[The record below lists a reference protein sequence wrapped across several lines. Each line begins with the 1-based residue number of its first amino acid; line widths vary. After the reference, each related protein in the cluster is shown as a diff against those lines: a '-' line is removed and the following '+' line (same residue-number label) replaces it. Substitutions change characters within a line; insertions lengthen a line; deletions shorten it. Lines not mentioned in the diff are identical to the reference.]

1 MFFSL
6 RNKNSI
12 VLQIKF
18 YSSSECNFWAFLQKQ
33 ENEQMIFLQY
43 KHWKVHVGGL
53 MAINNWEGIVI

>member
-1 MFFSL
+1 MSYIFLSL

-33 ENEQMIFLQY
+33 ENEYDIFA
-43 KHWKVHVGGL
+43 V
-53 MAINNWEGIVI
+53 